1 MTTGK
6 VRGPMN
12 SLVARL
18 SFWKRKRSFSGEA
31 QVVSP
36 SHALRDFIYLDVV
49 LVSSY
54 LEQLT
59 GGVPYGAEISR
70 EYHGGG
76 EAGVNMPLFQVSIEG
91 GGSRGYRE
99 NQTIYWDRYARLE
112 KALRDA
118 AKLVDLTREAGA
130 PATLKANTIFL
141 AAGRASLEPD
151 WSLWQSG
158 ISMAKIVFQKLQQ
171 LSALEAIQQTQPDE
185 SGMVPML
192 YGPEGTAVVMV
203 KQDALSQLFKD
214 KLPDEPP
221 NKLRPLFK
229 PSGVIIRLHLGDPEN
244 AFVLDGYA
252 GLEHFTPHR
261 AKPYLLGPVQEDIHI
276 LGLVR
281 QVQGNSVQF
290 IPLAAFVMV

>member
-1 MTTGK
+1 
-6 VRGPMN
+6 MN

-18 SFWKRKRSFSGEA
+18 SFWKRKRSPSDEV

-36 SHALRDFIYLDVV
+36 PHALRDFIYLDVV

-70 EYHGGG
+70 EYRGGG
-76 EAGVNMPLFQVSIEG
+76 EAGVSMPLFQVKIEG

-112 KALRDA
+112 KALRDTG
-118 AKLVDLTREAGA
+118 KLVDLTLEAGA

-151 WSLWQSG
+151 WSGWQSG
-158 ISMAKIVFQKLQQ
+158 VSMAKIVFQKLQQ
-171 LSALEAIQQTQPDE
+171 LSALEAIQQAQPDE

-192 YGPEGTAVVMV
+192 YGPGGTAVVMV

-221 NKLRPLFK
+221 DKLRPLFK
-229 PSGVIIRLHLGDPEN
+229 PSGVIIWLHLGDPEN
-244 AFVLDGYA
+244 AVVLEGYA

-261 AKPYLLGPVQEDIHI
+261 VKPYLLDPVQEDIHI

-281 QVQGNSVQF
+281 QVQGNSVRF
-290 IPLAAFVMV
+290 IPLAAFATV